1 MKRLKLSLICAAI
14 SGAFFSGA
22 AAADNLLEIYQLA
35 QQKDPQVLRAK
46 ANVDINKASLD
57 SAFSVLLPQLTATGS
72 LSQSVSDGQFNIQP
86 DNTQDPIFVD
96 GKSEQVNA
104 SYTFSLTQEIFN
116 LASWQ
121 SLERAEKVA
130 LQAEVNYKLAQQ
142 TLVTRVTQAYFDVL
156 RAQDNLTF
164 VRAEKRAIE
173 RQLEQTKQ
181 RFAVGLTAITDVH
194 EAQAQFDNAVATE
207 IRTDNDVEIAKEVL
221 REITGKYHKTL
232 STLNTERFS
241 AIKVDKNAD
250 EWVRLLENKNQE
262 LKAQQL
268 TVDIAKDDIDI
279 AWSGHLPTLSFN
291 ASTGRNNINRTI
303 VTVPGLPTSPIKSNQ
318 APTDNDRWGI
328 DLSVPI
334 YQGGGVDASVRQ
346 AQANYVASSEDLEST
361 HRRLV
366 RSVRSSY
373 ADVVSLHSSIKALQ
387 QAVVSAESALKA
399 TEAGFEVG
407 TRTIVDVLQST
418 QNLFSAKRNLSA
430 ARYDYI
436 NAMLNLK
443 LASGEI
449 SGADVEQINKGLE
462 NS

>member
-1 MKRLKLSLICAAI
+1 MKRLKLSLICAVI
-14 SGAFFSGA
+14 SGSLVSGA

-46 ANVDINKASLD
+46 ANVDINKAALD
-57 SAFSVLLPQLTATGS
+57 SAFSVLLPQLSATGS
-72 LSQSVSDGQFNIQP
+72 VTQSSSDGQFNIQP
-86 DNTQDPIFVD
+86 VNTEAPVFVD
-96 GKSEQVNA
+96 GKSEQVA
-104 SYTFSLTQEIFN
+104 ATYTFSLTQEIFN
-116 LASWQ
+116 LATWQ
-121 SLERAEKVA
+121 SLDRAEKVA

-142 TLVTRVTQAYFDVL
+142 NLVTRVTQAYFDVL
-156 RAQDNLTF
+156 RNQDNLTF

-221 REITGKYHKTL
+221 REITGKYHAEL
-232 STLNTERFS
+232 SSLNTDRFS
-241 AIKVDKNAD
+241 AVKMGDGAD
-250 EWVRLLENKNQE
+250 EWVRRLETQNQE

-268 TVDIAKDDIDI
+268 TLDIAKHDIDI

-291 ASTGRNNINRTI
+291 ASTGRSNINRTI
-303 VTVPGLPTSPIKSNQ
+303 ITVPGLESSPIKSNQ
-318 APTDNDRWGI
+318 APSDNESWGLN
-328 DLSVPI
+328 LSVPI

-346 AQANYVASSEDLEST
+346 AQASYVASSEDLEST
-361 HRRLV
+361 HRRLI

-373 ADVVSLHSSIKALQ
+373 ADIVSLHSSIKALQ

-449 SGADVEQINKGLE
+449 SGADVEQINQGLV
-462 NS
+462 N

>member
-14 SGAFFSGA
+14 SGAFISGA
-22 AAADNLLEIYQLA
+22 AAADNLLDIYQLA

-46 ANVDINKASLD
+46 ANVDINKAALD
-57 SAFSVLLPQLTATGS
+57 SAFSVLLPQLRATGS
-72 LSQSVSDGQFNIQP
+72 LSQSSSDGQFNIQP
-86 DNTQDPIFVD
+86 VNTEAPVFVN
-96 GKSEQVNA
+96 GKSENVNTN
-104 SYTFSLTQEIFN
+104 YTFSLTQEVFN
-116 LASWQ
+116 LATWQ
-121 SLERAEKVA
+121 RLDRAEKVA

-142 TLVTRVTQAYFDVL
+142 NLVTRVTQAYFDVL

-207 IRTDNDVEIAKEVL
+207 IRTENDVEIAKEVL
-221 REITGKYHKTL
+221 REITGKYHGTL
-232 STLNTERFS
+232 SALNTDRFS
-241 AIKVDKNAD
+241 AIKVAEGAD
-250 EWVRLLENKNQE
+250 EWVRRLESQNQE

-268 TVDIAKDDIDI
+268 TLDIAKDDIDI
-279 AWSGHLPTLSFN
+279 AWSGHLPTLTFN
-291 ASTGRNNINRTI
+291 ASTGRANTNRSI
-303 VTVPGLPTSPIKSNQ
+303 ITVPGLETSPIKSNQ
-318 APTDNDRWGI
+318 APTDNESWGL
-328 DLSVPI
+328 DLTVPI
-334 YQGGGVDASVRQ
+334 YEGGNVDATVRQ
-346 AQANYVASSEDLEST
+346 AQANYVATSEDLEST
-361 HRRLV
+361 HRRLI

-373 ADVVSLHSSIKALQ
+373 ADIVSLHSSIKALE

-443 LASGEI
+443 LAAGEI
-449 SGADVEQINKGLE
+449 SGADVEQINQGLV
-462 NS
+462 N